1 MQSIVA
7 VGEKIPM
14 RFNLEMC
21 MKKLACS
28 VAVALTTTAFAHADP
43 SGVVTPADTIHPNI
57 HQKVGTGANANPN
70 GANANG
76 GQIHGIGNNPGQSDA
91 DPSDGAPGFADQLET
106 VHGGIGSKN
115 KNAD

>member
-1 MQSIVA
+1 MLKTI
-7 VGEKIPM
+7 
-14 RFNLEMC
+14 
-21 MKKLACS
+21 
-28 VAVALTTTAFAHADP
+28 AVATALTSFAFAAQAKP
-43 SGVVTPADTIHPNI
+43 TNVNTPADTIHPNI
-57 HQKVGTGANANPN
+57 HSKVGTGANANPN

-76 GQIHGIGNNPGQSDA
+76 GNIHGIANNPGQSGA